1 VSESQEQ
8 VRQALRDLGQELS
21 KALEQ
26 AQRLARQAAD
36 DVSKL
41 VGDPPIRRPRR
52 AADAPGELIRE
63 IARLRDEGLITEE
76 EFQAKKADLLARL

>member
-1 VSESQEQ
+1 MTESQEQ

-21 KALEQ
+21 KAMDQ

-41 VGDPPIRRPRR
+41 VGDPPLRRPKR
-52 AADAPGELIRE
+52 APDSATELIRE
-63 IARLRDEGLITEE
+63 IARLRDEDLITEE
-76 EFQAKKADLLARL
+76 EFQAKKADLLSRL

>member
-1 VSESQEQ
+1 MTESEEQ

-21 KALEQ
+21 KAMDQ

-41 VGDPPIRRPRR
+41 VGDPPLRRPKR
-52 AADAPGELIRE
+52 APDSPTELIRE
-63 IARLRDEGLITEE
+63 IARLRDEDLITEE
-76 EFQAKKADLLARL
+76 EFQAKKADLLSRL